1 MVSSSAF
8 LVLFREEHSLETW
21 RKKLRRSVI
30 NKSFVINRLSYDCS
44 SHRKKIR
51 HRYVHISKG
60 KMKKKDARRN
70 NTSGQLGKKWSTLRV
85 EDDYHWSA
93 SHGTWKDCKAH
104 CTPRHDG
111 NRASV
116 FTTSTLVK
124 VTKLNQPFKV
134 KTEIWDARSAMKTLV
149 AIVWCFFF
157 LFFLRPIIFIFST
170 LNIVSVSSQFFFC
183 F

>member
-44 SHRKKIR
+44 SHRKKIS

-70 NTSGQLGKKWSTLRV
+70 NTSGQLGKKWSSLRV

-93 SHGTWKDCKAH
+93 SHGTWKDCQAH

-157 LFFLRPIIFIFST
+157 FS
-170 LNIVSVSSQFFFC
+170 FC
-183 F
+183 AQ